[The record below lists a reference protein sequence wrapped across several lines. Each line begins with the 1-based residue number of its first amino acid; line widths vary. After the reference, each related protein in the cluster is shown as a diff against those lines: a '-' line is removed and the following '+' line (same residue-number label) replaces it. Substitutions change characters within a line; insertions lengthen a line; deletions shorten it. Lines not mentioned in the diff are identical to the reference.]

1 MTQITLLH
9 TADAHVATFD
19 ALRDRIAPGAA
30 LHHVVRPDWLATA
43 RASGPTEA
51 LTAEITEAIQSAQG
65 TTLCTCTTIG
75 DIAEAAGALVIDR
88 PMMTEAAR
96 IGGPIL
102 MAYALEST
110 AAPSLAALERALS
123 RTDKTARV
131 IPLPLPQFWPLFEAG
146 ETDAFAACIASA
158 IRDALPA
165 AKPACIL
172 LAQASMDPA
181 AALLQ
186 DIGVPVLTT
195 PETALRAALAR

>member
-1 MTQITLLH
+1 MTQITLLP

-19 ALRDRIAPGAA
+19 ALRDRIAPGAV

-51 LTAEITEAIQSAQG
+51 LTAEITETIQSAQG

-110 AAPSLAALERALS
+110 AAPSLAALERALA
-123 RTDKTARV
+123 RADKTARV

-146 ETDAFAACIASA
+146 ETDAFAACIAGA

-165 AKPACIL
+165 TQPACIL
-172 LAQASMDPA
+172 LAQASMAPA
-181 AALLQ
+181 ATLLA
-186 DIGVPVLTT
+186 DLKTPVLTT

>member
-1 MTQITLLH
+1 MTQITFLH
-9 TADAHVATFD
+9 TADAHVASFD
-19 ALRDRIAPGAA
+19 ALRDRLAPGAV
-30 LHHVVRPDWLATA
+30 LHHVVRPDWLVTA
-43 RASGPTEA
+43 RASGLTEA
-51 LTAEITEAIQSAQG
+51 LTTEITEAIQSAQG
-65 TTLCTCTTIG
+65 TALCTCTTIG

-88 PMMTEAAR
+88 PMMAEAAR

-102 MAYALEST
+102 MVYALEST

-123 RTDKTARV
+123 RADKTARV

-146 ETDAFAACIASA
+146 ETDAFAACIAGA

-165 AKPACIL
+165 TQPACIL
-172 LAQASMDPA
+172 LAQASMAPA

-186 DIGVPVLTT
+186 DIGIPVLTT